1 MSSFGKAG
9 DSDRLVIDA
18 SVAVSWCFED
28 EGTPYTEWVLS
39 RMAEGAE
46 AVVPPL
52 WSFETVN
59 ALLQAERRK
68 RLTAAQATVFL
79 EQLESFNIV
88 VDSASLSRVFGW
100 VFLEARQQ
108 NLTAYDAAYLELA
121 LRRGLPLA
129 TLDDNLKRAAKDLGV
144 PMAHSAS
151 SP

>member
-1 MSSFGKAG
+1 MPLSGKAG
-9 DSDRLVIDA
+9 VSDRLVVDA
-18 SVAVSWCFED
+18 SVTVSWCFED
-28 EGTPYTEWVLS
+28 EKAPYTEWVLH

-46 AVVPPL
+46 AVVPSL
-52 WSFETVN
+52 WPFEMVS

-68 RLTAAQATVFL
+68 RLTAAQATLFL

-88 VDSASLSRVFGW
+88 VDAIPLSRVFGQ

-129 TLDDNLKRAAKDLGV
+129 TVDDHLKRAAKDLGI
-144 PMAHSAS
+144 PIAHGT
-151 SP
+151 PGR